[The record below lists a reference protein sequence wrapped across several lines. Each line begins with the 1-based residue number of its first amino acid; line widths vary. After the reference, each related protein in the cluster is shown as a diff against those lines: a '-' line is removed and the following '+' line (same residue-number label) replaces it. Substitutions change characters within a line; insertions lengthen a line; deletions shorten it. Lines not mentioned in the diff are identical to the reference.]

1 MNETIGSIS
10 LIMNMLTGQIYQNKF
25 NNWSDPYKC
34 IWKLVKFTQ
43 TDWTSGQ
50 NLINKNIP
58 IG

>member
-34 IWKLVKFTQ
+34 TYMKI
-43 TDWTSGQ
+43 GQ
-50 NLINKNIP
+50 IYPN
-58 IG
+58 